1 MFYARGATARSEN
14 EMIAYSAPPFPIRAI
29 LNRVGLGPKQHRWS
43 RDGGIRRNLRRRLFA
58 VLGKWSSVSALAGR
72 GEILLRGRPER
83 FRRFCRDCREYTAHE
98 GFDELGVGWYA
109 QICCCLRCGE
119 QGMSVW
125 PLALW

>member
-72 GEILLRGRPER
+72 GEILLRADPSGSAASAAIAGSTPRTR
-83 FRRFCRDCREYTAHE
+83 GLMSSASAGTHR
-98 GFDELGVGWYA
+98 YA
-109 QICCCLRCGE
+109 AACTVE
-119 QGMSVW
+119 NK
-125 PLALW
+125 A